1 MTLFLLAGC
10 IHKDGYDENIRPSEI
25 KESQV
30 TNEIALTNLN
40 LGIAYLKEGN
50 YNKALEKLKKSLSAD
65 SDYGPTYNVLGFALP
80 TTWRTTIKPKKNFK
94 RALAINN
101 VDSSTLNNYG
111 NFLCKQSRLE
121 EAERSFLRAA
131 ENPLYEAP
139 EIAIT
144 NAGQCLYV
152 NNQIEK
158 IKKIFST
165 GATIKSTDS
174 TSATQNERNEF

>member
-1 MTLFLLAGC
+1 MLKTKKFIYIIILTLFLLAGC

-40 LGIAYLKEGN
+40 LGIAYLKEGD

-65 SDYGPTYNVLGFALP
+65 SNYAPTYNVLGLLYQLLGDNNKAEE
-80 TTWRTTIKPKKNFK
+80 NFK

-111 NFLCKQSRLE
+111 NFLCQQGRLE

-152 NNQIEK
+152 NNQIENS
-158 IKKIFST
+158 KKHFRQ
-165 GATIKSTDS
+165 AL
-174 TSATQNERNEF
+174 Q